1 MAKKRKT
8 AKPVNV
14 PPKAAVGVA
23 IAIMAS
29 PPYKRPNAA
38 AVEATSAAL
47 DAAAARPFSVVLS
60 VDEATK
66 AWLSAVLLIA
76 AVVGVVAARL
86 K

>member
-1 MAKKRKT
+1 MNLTTIFDALQPQT
-8 AKPVNV
+8 
-14 PPKAAVGVA
+14 
-23 IAIMAS
+23 
-29 PPYKRPNAA
+29 NAA